1 VETIVSNITN
11 VPPWLLDNDR
21 RVLASIIGA
30 SPTEEM
36 RLEELCARTIG
47 SFYATAERVAD
58 DNAMLINYNELSLP
72 VISRLL
78 RFFKVSPSTEE
89 LEKIEH
95 GSRMYSKEASGMRTF
110 VTDTDAKQQ
119 LASNLVREAAET
131 WAMKP
136 YQRLER
142 RRLEKNEFN

>member
-1 VETIVSNITN
+1 
-11 VPPWLLDNDR
+11 
-21 RVLASIIGA
+21 
-30 SPTEEM
+30 
-36 RLEELCARTIG
+36 
-47 SFYATAERVAD
+47 
-58 DNAMLINYNELSLP
+58 
-72 VISRLL
+72 
-78 RFFKVSPSTEE
+78 
-89 LEKIEH
+89 
-95 GSRMYSKEASGMRTF
+95 MYSKEASGMRTF

>member
-1 VETIVSNITN
+1 
-11 VPPWLLDNDR
+11 
-21 RVLASIIGA
+21 
-30 SPTEEM
+30 
-36 RLEELCARTIG
+36 
-47 SFYATAERVAD
+47 
-58 DNAMLINYNELSLP
+58 
-72 VISRLL
+72 
-78 RFFKVSPSTEE
+78 
-89 LEKIEH
+89 
-95 GSRMYSKEASGMRTF
+95 